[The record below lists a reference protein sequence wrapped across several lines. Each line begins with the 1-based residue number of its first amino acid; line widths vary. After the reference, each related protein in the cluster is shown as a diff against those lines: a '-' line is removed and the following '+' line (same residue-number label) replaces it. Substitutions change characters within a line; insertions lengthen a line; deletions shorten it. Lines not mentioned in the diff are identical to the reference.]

1 MIARHEPV
9 MVAEMLAAIAPGDGR
24 AYLDGT
30 FGGGGWSA
38 AILEAADCLV
48 WAIDRDPGAIRI
60 ADAMAARYAGR
71 LRPVEGRFGDMAA
84 LLADNGVERVDGV
97 ALDLG
102 VSSMQLDDSARGFG
116 FRSSGPLDMRMERRG
131 ESARDFVNGAD
142 EAELAEVI
150 YRYGEERQARRI
162 ARAIVTARGKESIST
177 TAQLADIVR
186 GACRGGTRIDPA
198 TRTFQAIRIR
208 INRELEE
215 LERGLKAA
223 ETVLAPGGRIAVV
236 SFHSLEDR
244 IVKTFLGERSAR
256 GAPASRHAPPAPS
269 RQPAFR
275 QRRRTAIRPAEE
287 EVRRNPRARSARLRV
302 AERIAKA

>member
-1 MIARHEPV
+1 MNARHEPV
-9 MVAEMLAAIAPGDGR
+9 MVAEMLAAIAPADGR

-38 AILEAADCLV
+38 AILDAADCLV
-48 WAIDRDPGAIRI
+48 WAIDRDPAAIRI
-60 ADAMAARYAGR
+60 ANAMAPRYAGR

-116 FRSSGPLDMRMERRG
+116 FRGSGPLDMRMERRG

-150 YRYGEERQARRI
+150 HRYGEERRARRI
-162 ARAIVTARGKESIST
+162 ARAIATARTKRPIST

-186 GACRGGTRIDPA
+186 GACRGGARIDPA

-215 LERGLKAA
+215 LERGLSAA
-223 ETVLAPGGRIAVV
+223 ETVLAPGGRIAVA

-244 IVKTFLGERSAR
+244 IVKTFLAERSVR
-256 GAPASRHAPPAPS
+256 GAPMSRHAPPAPS
-269 RQPAFR
+269 RRPAFR
-275 QRRRTAIRPAEE
+275 QRRRAAIKPADE

-302 AERIAKA
+302 AERVAEA

>member
-1 MIARHEPV
+1 MNARHEPV
-9 MVAEMLAAIAPGDGR
+9 MVAEMLAAIAPEDGR

-60 ADAMAARYAGR
+60 AAAMAARYAGR

-102 VSSMQLDDSARGFG
+102 VSSTQLDDSARGFG

-142 EAELAEVI
+142 EVELADVI

-162 ARAIVTARGKESIST
+162 ARAIVTARGKEPIST
-177 TAQLADIVR
+177 TAQLAGIVR

-215 LERGLKAA
+215 LERGLRAA

-256 GAPASRHAPPAPS
+256 EAPTSRHAPPAPS

-275 QRRRTAIRPAEE
+275 QRRRAAIKPAEE
-287 EVRRNPRARSARLRV
+287 EVRRNPRARSARLRFAERV
-302 AERIAKA
+302 AEA